1 MYIRPSGF
9 QRNFVRTKT
18 RGGRAG
24 VPKFA
29 SPSPVSTAQ
38 SLHFFN
44 QEHELLPSS
53 KDANPK
59 KTKSQN
65 VDSSKKLSPPKGAK
79 PEKIAQARNE
89 KSTAF
94 KKSTQDFGEN
104 CTNLTFAS
112 EKRRRLHWT
121 ADEEEMPKEGVEKFS
136 TEVNKNLP
144 WKQVLEFGCHVFDPT
159 RTPSDLKDKWR
170 NIMAKESSAISRR

>member
-1 MYIRPSGF
+1 MRTSKDVKNGGIMQERGQPHEELPNCPS
-9 QRNFVRTKT
+9 K
-18 RGGRAG
+18 
-24 VPKFA
+24 K
-29 SPSPVSTAQ
+29 AQ
-38 SLHFFN
+38 SRCIDSPKK
-44 QEHELLPSS
+44 LPSS

-112 EKRRRLHWT
+112 EKSRRLHWT
-121 ADEEEMPKEGVEKFS
+121 AEEEEMPKEGVENFS
-136 TEVNKNLP
+136 TKVNKNLP

-170 NIMAKESSAISRR
+170 NIMAKD